1 MSGWD
6 RMSAGSEGRL
16 GIWQDGS
23 QRRRSRCLVL
33 VTQGVAPMPPKLNLN
48 LGALVRRTGSAPA
61 PFDALNG
68 PRLAGPQGSHPLHSV
83 LAEELVR
90 TMDGPVS
97 GLISLDQAPRVGEG
111 ITGTIRLTAIEQ
123 VVARGATLRLVG
135 LRLDEVARSEDH
147 RDGDGHVTSSEH
159 WVEVHG
165 TLFVDDAFPEPA
177 IPATLEPG
185 ATWQAR
191 FAVPAPTSRGSPT
204 AHLGE
209 SIVAWALE
217 AHW

>member
-1 MSGWD
+1 M
-6 RMSAGSEGRL
+6 
-16 GIWQDGS
+16 
-23 QRRRSRCLVL
+23 
-33 VTQGVAPMPPKLNLN
+33 
-48 LGALVRRTGSAPA
+48 
-61 PFDALNG
+61 
-68 PRLAGPQGSHPLHSV
+68 
-83 LAEELVR
+83 
-90 TMDGPVS
+90 
-97 GLISLDQAPRVGEG
+97 
-111 ITGTIRLTAIEQ
+111 
-123 VVARGATLRLVG
+123 VARGATLRLVG

-159 WVEVHG
+159 WVEVRG

-191 FAVPAPTSRGSPT
+191 FAVPAPPLGPPT

-217 AHW
+217 AHWDVPTAATISSRPTCRSPSTRTSCAQASASRAARAFSTACRSVTR